1 MNKIMEM
8 DQNFRFAVITGE
20 TVQRVIK
27 ADFNRIISV
36 VEQAYRSHH
45 QGNSVNPSSHFL
57 SFPDKPNARI
67 IALPASLRNGFDV
80 SGIKWIASYPEN
92 IQHGI
97 PRASA
102 VLILNDRNTGYPYAC
117 IESSLISA
125 ARTAS
130 SAVLN
135 AYWLNGQKKA
145 AKHIGFFG
153 TGIIARNTLD
163 FFLGTGWHFEQIHIF
178 DQVPQYAASFAAHAT
193 AVGYQDTVMCTS
205 GDTLI
210 RACDLIVFATTA
222 PRPHVLEPS
231 LFAHNPTVLHISLRD
246 LAPAI
251 ILGADNLVD
260 DIDHCL
266 TANTS
271 PHLAE
276 QQVGHRNFIT
286 GTIGDL
292 LHSSVTL
299 SGNRPVILSPFG
311 MGILDIAVG
320 KYVYDEAVA
329 QNDLI
334 AIDDFFYERKRW

>member
-1 MNKIMEM
+1 
-8 DQNFRFAVITGE
+8 
-20 TVQRVIK
+20 
-27 ADFNRIISV
+27 
-36 VEQAYRSHH
+36 
-45 QGNSVNPSSHFL
+45 
-57 SFPDKPNARI
+57 
-67 IALPASLRNGFDV
+67 
-80 SGIKWIASYPEN
+80 
-92 IQHGI
+92 
-97 PRASA
+97 
-102 VLILNDRNTGYPYAC
+102 
-117 IESSLISA
+117 
-125 ARTAS
+125 
-130 SAVLN
+130 
-135 AYWLNGQKKA
+135 
-145 AKHIGFFG
+145 
-153 TGIIARNTLD
+153 
-163 FFLGTGWHFEQIHIF
+163 
-178 DQVPQYAASFAAHAT
+178 
-193 AVGYQDTVMCTS
+193 MCTS